1 MTSFARALRAAALA
15 AAVALA
21 AAPAV
26 AQIAPDGPPD
36 VQAAR
41 TLRQIVDSY
50 MDWRGGYAFAALQTI
65 HERLYL
71 DSGGGRQS
79 GALWMDRDG
88 RVRRETVMDGAR
100 QVEVA
105 TPQGA
110 WREGADGAAAGDPA
124 AVERARRYALL
135 VFGDALSGRGGASV
149 ALAGTSE
156 VEDKTWSVVRV
167 SFGDADTYDVLI
179 DAATGYLCCYQIT
192 EGGVK
197 RTELMGDW
205 RLVDGV
211 RMPFA
216 TLTSAAAEV
225 GARISAIELNRPLD
239 AALFQRPGGG

>member
-1 MTSFARALRAAALA
+1 MSCFARTIAAAALA
-15 AAVALA
+15 AALALA
-21 AAPAV
+21 AAPAL

-50 MDWRGGYAFAALQTI
+50 LDWRGGYAFAALQSI

-71 DSGGGRQS
+71 DTGTGREA
-79 GALWMDRDG
+79 GAVWMDRDG
-88 RVRRETVMDGAR
+88 RVRRETSIDGAR
-100 QVEVA
+100 QVEVVTA
-105 TPQGA
+105 QGA
-110 WREGADGAAAGDPA
+110 WRQGADGPAAGDPA

-135 VFGDALSGRGGASV
+135 VFGDALAGRGGASV
-149 ALAGTSE
+149 ALAGTAD

-167 SFGDADTYDVLI
+167 SFGDADTYDALI

-216 TLTSAAAEV
+216 TLTSAAVQV

-239 AALFQRPGGG
+239 ETLFQRPSG